1 MAYLQHP
8 DTQST
13 AKRIT
18 LAVNGPQKCPIWEKI
33 LDSLPPFLML
43 YVVIM
48 MIFVIVTTAKQ
59 NDADLIIWTFYT
71 AVFLFCTYMFFFV
84 LDNHIRLFHAKE
96 TISIQGDT
104 LVIDCTGSFL
114 RRHKSIPL
122 TSIRRIEHYD
132 GSRYSRLTVPDTLRV
147 RYGRHG
153 RYRFAINMSH
163 ADSSRLL
170 TEIKKHLHN

>member
-1 MAYLQHP
+1 MAYQQHP

-18 LAVNGPQKCPIWEKI
+18 LAVNGPPKCPIWERI
-33 LDSLPPFLML
+33 LNSAPPVLML
-43 YVVIM
+43 LVTGMDIYVVITLLKQGDTPIGLAFM
-48 MIFVIVTTAKQ
+48 AAVT
-59 NDADLIIWTFYT
+59 
-71 AVFLFCTYMFFFV
+71 LFCIYMFLFV
-84 LDNHIRLFHAKE
+84 LDNHLRLFHAQE
-96 TISIQGDT
+96 TITIQGDA
-104 LVIDCTGSFL
+104 LVIDCTGSFM

-132 GSRYSRLTVPDTLRV
+132 GSRGSSLTVPDTLRV
-147 RYGRHG
+147 RYGRRG

>member
-13 AKRIT
+13 ATNTT
-18 LAVNGPQKCPIWEKI
+18 LAVNGPMQCPTWERI
-33 LDSLPPFLML
+33 LNSDPPVLML
-43 YVVIM
+43 LVTGIDIYVVITLLKQGDSPIGLAIM
-48 MIFVIVTTAKQ
+48 AAVT
-59 NDADLIIWTFYT
+59 
-71 AVFLFCTYMFFFV
+71 LFCIYMFLFV
-84 LDNHIRLFHAKE
+84 LDNHLRLFHAQE
-96 TISIQGDT
+96 AITIQGDA

-132 GSRYSRLTVPDTLRV
+132 GSRGSRLTVPDTLRV

-153 RYRFAINMSH
+153 RYRFALNMSH

-170 TEIKKHLHN
+170 NEIKKYLHN